1 MSLRGIWVFS
11 AVNTESECVLF
22 SRRFPT
28 VERRAGLYQE
38 GSSLTPIPSDQEL
51 GDAVLKELGLRRK
64 LGTYQDEFDRDVD
77 SCSKPEHKPVHEVRV
92 KEGFLWPVVA
102 IEKFG
107 LVFICV
113 PLVEGNLTHGK
124 PPLVKLPGVSL
135 GYSLL
140 HSMVDFVG
148 SWTSNEQ
155 LQSKVNE
162 LYRFL
167 CVSAPFG
174 TPVDTNFTT
183 IQSFINN
190 KDIIVPQKGKQP
202 AWKPVQYRG
211 KQQLVF
217 TVKEEI
223 RAVQHVKK
231 EFQDERELFGIIL
244 CRADLEGIPEITL
257 NITSSCL
264 DFLVVHPCVLE
275 GDTHV
280 QIPSFQ
286 PSQMLKGPEMVGR
299 KVRFRPPTESFH
311 LCHYSSKTP
320 YGLPVRGIYQM
331 QGDANSVQVSIQLK
345 LNEKVKNSFEYCEVH
360 LPFFHRGPV
369 VRVDSAGPSTGGI
382 LLSPDKR
389 RLVWDI
395 GQKFPSKTLEASLNA
410 TVYFGEKKQQT
421 TADNEQT
428 SFIED
433 PFCTGINTYAQVF
446 FKIPDFTFSECAIDP
461 RSLVVFPSGKYRL
474 NISYEFLSADYKIW
488 NTNGEALFA
497 FPPPK

>member
-155 LQSKVNE
+155 
-162 LYRFL
+162 
-167 CVSAPFG
+167 
-174 TPVDTNFTT
+174 
-183 IQSFINN
+183 
-190 KDIIVPQKGKQP
+190 QP